1 MPDRS
6 ELPPHVKELFDS
18 LTAKPEVM
26 YCRHCGTKNL
36 QVETTFFSLG
46 EKFWTVPLLVIPG
59 PCWPSLCGD
68 DVAPM
73 HGSSSWPPF
82 YLSAIFMIRSSCG

>member
-46 EKFWTVPLLVIPG
+46 GEFLDRARAGDTRSLVGHLFVAMTWPRCTAHLLG
-59 PCWPSLCGD
+59 LR
-68 DVAPM
+68 
-73 HGSSSWPPF
+73 F
-82 YLSAIFMIRSSCG
+82 TSALFL